1 MFHGSN
7 VMFVGINHLIGGM
20 QRNAIFPAHSQT
32 HLLAQQAHMA
42 RLQQAQRHNHGQV
55 TTYIKS
61 ISNTKYQTS
70 QKGRSMVL
78 KRVCKLI

>member
-1 MFHGSN
+1 MFHGIN
-7 VMFVGINHLIGGM
+7 VTFVGINHLIGGM

-55 TTYIKS
+55 TTYIQS
-61 ISNTKYQTS
+61 IKPVHKINKQDKIPDVS
-70 QKGRSMVL
+70 KGTL
-78 KRVCKLI
+78 